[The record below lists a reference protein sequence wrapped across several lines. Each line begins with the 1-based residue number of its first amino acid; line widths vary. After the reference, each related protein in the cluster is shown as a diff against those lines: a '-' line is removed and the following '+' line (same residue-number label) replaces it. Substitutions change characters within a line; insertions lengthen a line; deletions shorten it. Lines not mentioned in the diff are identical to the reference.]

1 VPKLFVWDVLDLIAS
16 QEYGDETVNFIAG
29 SLKKLKDRL
38 DNYKD
43 IKMTLPK
50 MNPARKMD
58 DYQIDGVKFLLTRG
72 SALLAASPGT
82 GKTIMGLV
90 YIKKMYEQGK
100 IEKAIVICPP
110 AVRMEWLLEI
120 HDWFGMNT
128 LKRVGIVQGSPN
140 DRLRIWKNKN
150 TILYICNY
158 ELLSRRDAAW
168 MKKLCEKYKVA
179 IICDE
184 STKIKNTGKRR
195 TSLMEIPARYRIAM
209 SGTPFENHHIEL
221 YNLEQWLGTG
231 LFGTK
236 VDFISNYMSRR
247 RRRQSENDSALHL
260 MLTQKIMYR
269 VLLQDVMDM
278 KKLNIQ
284 ERFVELPVEAKAD
297 YQKIVQIAEAK
308 AGEWRATKEEL
319 DQLRLLITR
328 DAETI
333 KRIAI
338 LEKKLKQIRGGMFAI
353 LNASRLYCAHPI
365 LLKLSNS
372 GLANEVYDNLHAPKA
387 APKYDLL
394 KKLMGEIAPDRSVII
409 FTGYV
414 KMANKI
420 YRKLSHMTDR
430 KVFKLGGPTR
440 MTVEDMLELKQNF
453 AKHPGSILVSTDK
466 ASYGLNLQSA
476 NVAVMYDSWWNVQRI
491 AQRIGR
497 IYRRGQMK
505 DCDTYLLHIKDE
517 DVVEQAIRKV
527 MGRKAIF
534 AGRVVDGYEP
544 ESLIEALSRR

>member
-43 IKMTLPK
+43 MKLELPK
-50 MNPARKMD
+50 MNPARKLD
-58 DYQIDGVKFLLTRG
+58 DYQINGVKFLLSRG
-72 SALLAASPGT
+72 SALLAMSQGT
-82 GKTIMGLV
+82 GKTITGLV
-90 YIKKMYEQGK
+90 YIKKMYQMGK
-100 IEKAIVICPP
+100 IQKAIVICPP
-110 AVRMEWLLEI
+110 MVRIEWLLEI
-120 HDWFGMNT
+120 HDWFGKGT
-128 LKRVGIVQGSPN
+128 LQRVGIVQGSPR
-140 DRLRIWKNKN
+140 DRQRIWNNKN

-158 ELLSRRDAAW
+158 ELLSRRDAVW
-168 MKKLCEKYKVA
+168 MKKLCQKYKVA
-179 IICDE
+179 IVCDE

-195 TSLMEIPARYRIAM
+195 TSLMEIPARYRVAM

-247 RRRQSENDSALHL
+247 RRRQADNDSALHL
-260 MLTQKIMYR
+260 MLVQKLMYR
-269 VLLQDVMDM
+269 VLLQDVVDM
-278 KKLNIQ
+278 KKLDIQ
-284 ERFVELPVEAKAD
+284 ERYVELPEEAKAD

-319 DQLRLLITR
+319 DQLKLLITR
-328 DAETI
+328 DAETT
-333 KRIAI
+333 KRIAV
-338 LEKKLKQIRGGMFAI
+338 LEKKIKQIRGGMFAI

-372 GLANEVYDNLHAPKA
+372 GLANEVYDNLHAPKI

-414 KMANKI
+414 KMANKL
-420 YRKLSHMTDR
+420 YHKLKRMTDR
-430 KVFKLGGPTR
+430 RIFKLGGPTR

-453 AKHPGSILVSTDK
+453 AKHPGSVLISTDK
-466 ASYGLNLQSA
+466 GTYGLNLQSA
-476 NVAVMYDSWWNVQRI
+476 NVAIMYDQWWNPQRIGQRI
-491 AQRIGR
+491 AR

-505 DCDTYLLHIKDE
+505 DCNSYLLMVKDE
-517 DVVEQAIRKV
+517 DVVEKAIHTV
-527 MGRKAIF
+527 MGRKALF
-534 AGRVVDGYEP
+534 AGRVVDGWEP
-544 ESLIEALSRR
+544 GSLGEALARR